1 MPALEELK
9 FLEGAP
15 RPCRSVV
22 TTQEQCPSPSG
33 PEESPQG
40 HADSVQPVVAAEVMP
55 GAGRPTSTGI
65 TRTCS
70 RTGRAG
76 GAGLHVSHPVRV
88 G

>member
-9 FLEGAP
+9 FLEGAL

-22 TTQEQCPSPSG
+22 TTQEKCPSPRG

-40 HADSVQPVVAAEVMP
+40 HTDSIQPVVAAEVMP
-55 GAGRPTSTGI
+55 GAGRPTSAGI

-70 RTGRAG
+70 PTRGAG
-76 GAGLHVSHPVRV
+76 GTGLHVLHPVRR